1 MNNMQK
7 MGGIAAL
14 IEAITFIVG
23 FALLVTLLA
32 PMVSGELSTVE
43 LVEFMMD
50 NQMIIYTWN
59 LVIYVA
65 FGVFLIVLSLALYE
79 RLKAGSLMIMQTATS
94 LGMIWSGLVI
104 ASGMVANIGTA
115 AVVDLYATDPSQ
127 AGTVWLSISA
137 VQNGLGGGNEIVGGL
152 WVVLISWA
160 GLRSKD
166 LPTALNT
173 LGLIVGGAGVA
184 TLVPPLTDLGAIFGL
199 GLIVWFIWVGI
210 ILLRY
215 HKNAS

>member
-1 MNNMQK
+1 MNNNMQK

-14 IEAITFIVG
+14 IEAITFIIG
-23 FALLVTLLA
+23 FALLTTLLA
-32 PMVSGELSTVE
+32 PMATGELGATE
-43 LVEFMMD
+43 LVQFMMD
-50 NQMIIYTWN
+50 NQTVIYTWN

-79 RLKAGSLMIMQTATS
+79 RLKEGSPTIMQTATA
-94 LGMIWSGLVI
+94 LGLVWSGLVI
-104 ASGMVANIGTA
+104 ASGMVANIGTS
-115 AVVDLYATDPSQ
+115 AVIDLYANDPTQ

-184 TLVPPLTDLGAIFGL
+184 TLIPPLTELGAIFGL
-199 GLIVWFIWVGI
+199 GLIAWFIWVGI
-210 ILLRY
+210 ILIR
-215 HKNAS
+215 NRAS